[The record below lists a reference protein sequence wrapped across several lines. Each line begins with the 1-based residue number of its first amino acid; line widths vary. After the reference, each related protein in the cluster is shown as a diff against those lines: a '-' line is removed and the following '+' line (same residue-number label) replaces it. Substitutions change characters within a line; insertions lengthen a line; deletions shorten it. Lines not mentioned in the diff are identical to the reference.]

1 LSYFGAPVPVPAV
14 PVPAVPAAVF
24 EAEAPGA
31 AGFGVEVP
39 AAPAVPVPA
48 APAGA
53 VPAEALEVAEV
64 TLSFFKYRLAVST
77 FVITVSPF
85 LLASNAEIIIALSS
99 SVIFPLLSLLYNS
112 GHICFQYVLSR
123 CSL

>member
-1 LSYFGAPVPVPAV
+1 VPSVPVPAV
-14 PVPAVPAAVF
+14 PVPAVPAAV
-24 EAEAPGA
+24 
-31 AGFGVEVP
+31 
-39 AAPAVPVPA
+39 PVPA
-48 APAGA
+48 AGAAGA
-53 VPAEALEVAEV
+53 AVPAAGAAAVFEAEALEVAEV